1 MATTDTDTITTPI
14 TNPSHHSPSNS
25 QGSSTNP
32 PPLSPLKEEIP
43 EPPGDKQQEED
54 TAMDTG
60 ASAQLQL
67 DNKPQ
72 IHDGFQDFTAEEI
85 LKYQRY
91 EADYACRLKA
101 KYFSNKD
108 IYGGKLA
115 FRVFFTDIYP
125 YVAGEFRGKAAYM
138 ITSPYPSMGG
148 SMLHGAGGNCE
159 IFDFTVNV
167 GDETIKAS
175 RYKNADYCAQLRL
188 ALSHRW
194 SPTRSYADPK
204 QSFIEQGNVLISGAE
219 TCPSVPNGNI
229 TPQKK
234 SG

>member
-1 MATTDTDTITTPI
+1 MATTDTETITTPI

-32 PPLSPLKEEIP
+32 PPPPLSPLKEEIP
-43 EPPGDKQQEED
+43 EPPGDKHQEED

-108 IYGGKLA
+108 IYGG
-115 FRVFFTDIYP
+115 
-125 YVAGEFRGKAAYM
+125 
-138 ITSPYPSMGG
+138 
-148 SMLHGAGGNCE
+148 E

-175 RYKNADYCAQLRL
+175 
-188 ALSHRW
+188 RW

-204 QSFIEQGNVLISGAE
+204 QSFIEQGNVLGSGAE
-219 TCPSVPNGNI
+219 ACPSVPNGNI

-234 SG
+234 SS